1 MSARCAPHP
10 ATGFMTRR
18 FFVRDSRP
26 RAADGA
32 GCPAAR
38 ARAKCHGSNGGT
50 RPTTP
55 ERYAEYM
62 RLGAMMTIIN
72 TWMRAFVGCMHA
84 EPITLASHIYIYI
97 DLAHTEKPVAFY
109 GLQVCARQRLAL
121 RREGVNQF

>member
-26 RAADGA
+26 RGRRCRMSSSASTREMPWFKWRDA
-32 GCPAAR
+32 PNSAR
-38 ARAKCHGSNGGT
+38 EIRGIYAPWRDDDDNQYMDARVC
-50 RPTTP
+50 
-55 ERYAEYM
+55 
-62 RLGAMMTIIN
+62 
-72 TWMRAFVGCMHA
+72 WMHA
-84 EPITLASHIYIYI
+84 RRTHYPRVAHIYIYI